1 MELPRAIRAEP
12 RLRSSR
18 QRRRRLPPIRR
29 WDSTGIRLHRSGQD
43 DAPRTPDMTDVV
55 DSATRSRMMASIR
68 GRDTKPE
75 LRLRTMLHAAGLRF
89 RLHVSGLP
97 GRPDIVLPGRRVAV
111 FVHGCFWH
119 RHAGCRFATDPGTRP
134 EFWQR
139 KFSANVERDRRQ
151 TESLE
156 RAGWHVLVAWECDLR
171 DPGKAAALVRLVQ
184 SFPVLPRSVR
194 RPGSGVSTQFSPD
207 DPAAHAEGK

>member
-1 MELPRAIRAEP
+1 M
-12 RLRSSR
+12 RLRSSER
-18 QRRRRLPPIRR
+18 NQSIRV
-29 WDSTGIRLHRSGQD
+29 
-43 DAPRTPDMTDVV
+43 PDMTDVV
-55 DSATRSRMMASIR
+55 DSTTRSRMMASIR

-75 LRLRTMLHAAGLRF
+75 LRLRSMLHAAGLRF
-89 RLHVSGLP
+89 RLHVRGLP

-151 TESLE
+151 TESLQ
-156 RAGWHVLVAWECDLR
+156 RAGWNVLVAWECDLK
-171 DPGKAAALVRLVQ
+171 DQEKAAALVGLVQ
-184 SFPVLPRSVR
+184 SIPVLPRSVR
-194 RPGSGVSTQFSPD
+194 RSDRGNGTRRSPD
-207 DPAAHAEGK
+207 DPGGHAEGK